1 MQNLIH
7 VVLLAKPMCEQK
19 LVMKLIVSFNNILIY
34 CNILYF
40 INFYLSNRSEFI
52 FCCHEHAW
60 YTVYFP
66 HSHHHHYYYIPLILF
81 SFYEELSTLG
91 AVIFEVF
98 WVVFHPNTL
107 TWRTGVF
114 CERFLCSL
122 THRLWLF
129 LVSWHKPFAT
139 LLLNIMHFQDLW
151 LNNVIQVVHTLNFVS
166 VGVCSSCAHMFS
178 PLRSTFFATCLLATQ
193 NFVVAKQK
201 EGYQ

>member
-40 INFYLSNRSEFI
+40 INFYLGNRSEFI

-98 WVVFHPNTL
+98 LGSFPSQHPNL
-107 TWRTGVF
+107 ENR
-114 CERFLCSL
+114 CFL
-122 THRLWLF
+122 
-129 LVSWHKPFAT
+129 
-139 LLLNIMHFQDLW
+139 
-151 LNNVIQVVHTLNFVS
+151 
-166 VGVCSSCAHMFS
+166 
-178 PLRSTFFATCLLATQ
+178 
-193 NFVVAKQK
+193 
-201 EGYQ
+201 